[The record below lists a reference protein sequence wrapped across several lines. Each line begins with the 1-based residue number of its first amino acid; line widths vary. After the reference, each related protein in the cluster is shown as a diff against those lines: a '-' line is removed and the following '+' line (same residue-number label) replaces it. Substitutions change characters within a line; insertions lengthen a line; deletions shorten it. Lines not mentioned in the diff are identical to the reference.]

1 MTDKERFAIIKEGWT
16 GAHYLDMDWL
26 ITQHERL
33 CAELEDTH
41 VAASIHADEH
51 RKARR
56 EIEAL
61 RAQLDDAKDLLR
73 DAGFLLIPNAPKLS
87 HRICI
92 FLAKLEELETP
103 KCICGEI
110 NARHCPVHQELEK
123 CDKGE

>member
-1 MTDKERFAIIKEGWT
+1 MSDKPREFWINGYEKHAVLVAHKNKERANDDRT
-16 GAHYLDMDWL
+16 GDCDG
-26 ITQHERL
+26 TF
-33 CAELEDTH
+33 H
-41 VAASIHADEH
+41 VIEY
-51 RKARR
+51 KAV
-56 EIEAL
+56 ETL